1 MKPVCFIGARGG
13 SKGVPRKN
21 IRKIVGKPLIAYTI
35 ESALKSKLFS
45 HVFVSTEDKE
55 IAEISK
61 KYGADVP
68 FMRPKNLATDRI
80 SFAPVLIHGIKKLF
94 SQGYDF
100 ETLVLRDCTAPFI
113 RNKDIEGT
121 LKLLKK
127 KKSDAVFGVYRQ
139 HFNPYF
145 NMFELDS
152 EGFLKLSKS
161 KGKRPRSRQEAPPIY
176 QMTGL
181 DTFDV
186 QKFLK
191 YKKII
196 LPKML
201 PFEIPP
207 ETGIMIDTELEF
219 KTVEMIIKNKLYKK
233 F

>member
-1 MKPVCFIGARGG
+1 MRVN
-13 SKGVPRKN
+13 SK
-21 IRKIVGKPLIAYTI
+21 
-35 ESALKSKLFS
+35 
-45 HVFVSTEDKE
+45 
-55 IAEISK
+55 
-61 KYGADVP
+61 
-68 FMRPKNLATDRI
+68 
-80 SFAPVLIHGIKKLF
+80 
-94 SQGYDF
+94 
-100 ETLVLRDCTAPFI
+100 
-113 RNKDIEGT
+113 
-121 LKLLKK
+121 
-127 KKSDAVFGVYRQ
+127 
-139 HFNPYF
+139 
-145 NMFELDS
+145 
-152 EGFLKLSKS
+152 GFLKLSKS

-196 LPKML
+196 LPRIL